1 MNIEQQLVETKHW
14 EDRYRLIIQAG
25 KNLPEPSEEEFATM
39 QSIPGCEVQVW
50 FKFTEKIDRTFHFQ
64 AYSEARIMN
73 GLLWIL
79 LQRIENQTAEA
90 LRQFNLTA
98 YFNELG
104 IAQRLSSTRLN
115 GLKHIE
121 KMLHNL

>member
-1 MNIEQQLVETKHW
+1 MNIEQQLAETKHW

-25 KNLPEPSEEEFATM
+25 KNLPEPSKEEFAMM

-50 FKFTEKIDRTFHFQ
+50 FKFTEKTDRTFHFQ
-64 AYSEARIMN
+64 AYSEARIIN

-90 LRQFNLTA
+90 LRQFDLTA
-98 YFNELG
+98 YFNALG

-121 KMLHNL
+121 KILHHL

>member
-1 MNIEQQLVETKHW
+1 MNIEQQLAETKHW

-50 FKFTEKIDRTFHFQ
+50 FTFTEKTDRTFHFQ

-90 LRQFNLTA
+90 LRQFDLTA

-121 KMLHNL
+121 KILHHL

>member
-39 QSIPGCEVQVW
+39 HSIPGCEVQVW
-50 FKFTEKIDRTFHFQ
+50 FKFTEKTDRTFHFQ

-121 KMLHNL
+121 EILHNL

>member
-1 MNIEQQLVETKHW
+1 MNIEQQLITAKNW

-25 KNLPEPSEEEFATM
+25 KNLPEPSEEALVAMET
-39 QSIPGCEVQVW
+39 IPGCELQVW
-50 FKFTEKIDRTFHFQ
+50 FKSIEKNDRTFHFE

-79 LQRIENQTAEA
+79 LQRIDNQPAEA
-90 LRQFNLTA
+90 LHQFDLTA
-98 YFNELG
+98 YFKELG
-104 IAQRLSSTRLN
+104 IAQRWSSTRLN

-121 KMLHNL
+121 GILHNL

>member
-1 MNIEQQLVETKHW
+1 MNIEQQLAETKHW

-50 FKFTEKIDRTFHFQ
+50 FKFTEKTDRTFHFQ
-64 AYSEARIMN
+64 AYSEARIIN

-90 LRQFNLTA
+90 LRQFDLTA
-98 YFNELG
+98 YFNALG

>member
-39 QSIPGCEVQVW
+39 HSIPGCEVQVW
-50 FKFTEKIDRTFHFQ
+50 FKFTEKTDRTFHFQ

-98 YFNELG
+98 YFNKLG

>member
-39 QSIPGCEVQVW
+39 HSIPGCEVQVW
-50 FKFTEKIDRTFHFQ
+50 FKFTEKTDRTFHFQ

-90 LRQFNLTA
+90 LRQFDLTA

>member
-1 MNIEQQLVETKHW
+1 MNIEQQLAETKHW
-14 EDRYRLIIQAG
+14 EERYRLIIQAG
-25 KNLPEPSEEEFATM
+25 KNLPEPSEDELATM

-50 FKFTEKIDRTFHFQ
+50 FKFTEKTDRTFHFQ

-90 LRQFNLTA
+90 LHKFDLTA
-98 YFNELG
+98 YFNALG

-121 KMLHNL
+121 EILHHL

>member
-14 EDRYRLIIQAG
+14 EDRYHLIIQAG
-25 KNLPEPSEEEFATM
+25 KNLPEPNEEELATM
-39 QSIPGCEVQVW
+39 QTIPGCEVQVW
-50 FKFTEKIDRTFHFQ
+50 VKFTEKTDRTFHFQ

-90 LRQFNLTA
+90 LRQFDLTA
-98 YFNELG
+98 YFNALG

-121 KMLHNL
+121 ETLHHL

>member
-1 MNIEQQLVETKHW
+1 MNIEQQLAETKNW
-14 EDRYRLIIQAG
+14 EERYRLIIQAG

-50 FKFTEKIDRTFHFQ
+50 FKFTEKTDRTFHFQ

-90 LRQFNLTA
+90 LRQFDLTA

-121 KMLHNL
+121 EILHHL

>member
-39 QSIPGCEVQVW
+39 HSIPGCEVQVW
-50 FKFTEKIDRTFHFQ
+50 FKFTEKTDRTFHFQ

-98 YFNELG
+98 YFNKLG

-121 KMLHNL
+121 EILHHL